1 MTLDL
6 VVKSIVGIDHEYYV
20 VSFKCMCGFTIEVI
34 LQQLKDTDGLIDIN
48 NIRITTDK
56 ITQHITEAHGELY
69 AYTILEQI
77 IYDLL
82 KALVK
87 TTSK

>member
-34 LQQLKDTDGLIDIN
+34 LQQLKYTDGLIDIN
-48 NIRITTDK
+48 NIRTNIPP
-56 ITQHITEAHGELY
+56 
-69 AYTILEQI
+69 
-77 IYDLL
+77 
-82 KALVK
+82 
-87 TTSK
+87 